1 MAVNPAGFQWVAGG
15 ADPRIITGRAAEV
28 LSGGQIVYASGVEDV
43 VSSGINSIANTDIQ
57 FVTAGSGITANGIVL
72 QNTGSNEYVAVLR
85 TGDVIVR
92 AAGTIS
98 GGQPVHANGADAVV
112 GAVGSQAH
120 GWAGVCGRAI
130 TGATSGVYALVGFNF

>member
-1 MAVNPAGFQWVAGG
+1 MAVNPAGFQQLGGG
-15 ADPRIITGRAAEV
+15 ADPRIITGKALAA
-28 LSGGQIVYASGVEDV
+28 LSGGQFVNTSGVEDV
-43 VSSGINSIANTDIQ
+43 VSSGVNSYGAAEILFDTVA
-57 FVTAGSGITANGIVL
+57 SGITVNGILL
-72 QNTGSNEYVAVLR
+72 QNAGSNDFVAVLR
-85 TGDVIVR
+85 TGDIIVR

-130 TGATSGVYALVGFNF
+130 TGATSGVYLLVGFNF